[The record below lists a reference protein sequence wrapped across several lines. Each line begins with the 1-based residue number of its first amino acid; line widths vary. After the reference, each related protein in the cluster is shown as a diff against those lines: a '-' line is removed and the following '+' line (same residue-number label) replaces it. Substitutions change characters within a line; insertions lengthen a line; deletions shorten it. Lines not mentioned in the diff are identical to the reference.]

1 MQKRGPIKSAL
12 LRIGSPQQIRSPLFN
27 LRKFS
32 ETDKSTAASCRMH
45 WNIMN
50 NQEFGSLKCS
60 KLKYRS
66 GEKIIQPFCRTGSEK
81 ETRSSLFNLR
91 KFSKTDKSSAESFR
105 MHSNL
110 MNDKE
115 FGFFKCLKLKYRRR
129 DQIIQSFCRI
139 GSPQEI
145 RSPLFNL
152 KKFSKTDKSTAGS
165 CKMHWNLMNDEE
177 FWSLKSLKLKYRTAD
192 QIIQSFCRICSPQE
206 TSSPLFS
213 FRKLSK
219 TDKWLTVECI
229 AI

>member
-50 NQEFGSLKCS
+50 YQEFGSLKCS
-60 KLKYRS
+60 
-66 GEKIIQPFCRTGSEK
+66 
-81 ETRSSLFNLR
+81 
-91 KFSKTDKSSAESFR
+91 
-105 MHSNL
+105 
-110 MNDKE
+110 
-115 FGFFKCLKLKYRRR
+115 KLKYRRR

-213 FRKLSK
+213 LRKLSK